1 MKPEHRQIINQ
12 AHKLDIAPSE
22 LASELLE
29 RDLIEQCIT
38 FLRKQKATF
47 TSLSENMQ
55 EATIREL
62 ESVVRQAVKVAI
74 TIIAG
79 KGTVAIPVTLK
90 SITVDKG
97 LKVVADVDSQ
107 TPHRH
112 ELVDAAQ
119 NLCLL
124 VLAPYQYSEGT
135 DSILADKDQ
144 PDLLADDEVDAD
156 FEEVPELGALQH
168 LADQSVA
175 GTEVAATVTKAKRG
189 SKKTAN
195 PADAVDPLANFV
207 EQIEGAAL
215 SDELYTDAV
224 LLVQREKKVSV
235 PFLKAELAVSEEQA
249 EAIIQRMEAEKV
261 VSEEN
266 DMGGRAVY
274 D

>member
-1 MKPEHRQIINQ
+1 MKAEHRQIINQ

-29 RDLIEQCIT
+29 RDLIESCIS

-74 TIIAG
+74 SIIAAR
-79 KGTVAIPVTLK
+79 GTVAIPVTLK

-124 VLAPYQYSEGT
+124 VLAPYDYSEGT

-144 PDLLADDEVDAD
+144 NDLPLDDVVDAEL
-156 FEEVPELGALQH
+156 EESPELGALQQI
-168 LADQSVA
+168 ADASVE
-175 GTEVAATVTKAKRG
+175 GTGVTATVTKAERKPRA
-189 SKKTAN
+189 KKADKAN
-195 PADAVDPLANFV
+195 DPLANFV
-207 EQIEGAAL
+207 EKIEGASI

>member
-29 RDLIEQCIT
+29 RDLIEQCIA

-74 TIIAG
+74 SIIAAR
-79 KGTVAIPVTLK
+79 GTVAIPVTLK

-124 VLAPYQYSEGT
+124 VLAPYDYSQGT

-144 PDLLADDEVDAD
+144 PELPIEGAEEEPLQLEHQPETAAPKRSRKKPDA
-156 FEEVPELGALQH
+156 L
-168 LADQSVA
+168 
-175 GTEVAATVTKAKRG
+175 
-189 SKKTAN
+189 
-195 PADAVDPLANFV
+195 AVDPAPTTEPV
-207 EQIEGAAL
+207 ELDEG
-215 SDELYTDAV
+215 LYADAV
-224 LLVQREKKVSV
+224 LLVQREMKVSV
-235 PFLKAELAVSEEQA
+235 SFLKAEMAVSDEQA
-249 EAIIQRMEAEKV
+249 DALITRMEAEGV

-266 DMGGRAVY
+266 DMGGRAVHN
-274 D
+274 